1 MQSRNGYVHLGSNVH
16 KELQKVFLLRSTK
29 CLLSS
34 GMSVGVGLLFI
45 RIICTFLQLM
55 TPAFGEYLLF
65 ILSKRSISRNCS
77 IDSNLY
83 INDILKMAAVMFL
96 IEYKEI
102 FLGPDIIILC
112 AFNRPKCYSIS
123 INVPLIKC
131 HSINYVSTKFTRLQ
145 LKSLCNL
152 MLTRNLFS

>member
-1 MQSRNGYVHLGSNVH
+1 
-16 KELQKVFLLRSTK
+16 
-29 CLLSS
+29 
-34 GMSVGVGLLFI
+34 
-45 RIICTFLQLM
+45 
-55 TPAFGEYLLF
+55 
-65 ILSKRSISRNCS
+65 
-77 IDSNLY
+77 
-83 INDILKMAAVMFL
+83 MFL

-145 LKSLCNL
+145 IKKFMQSYADKKFVFVIILG
-152 MLTRNLFS
+152 